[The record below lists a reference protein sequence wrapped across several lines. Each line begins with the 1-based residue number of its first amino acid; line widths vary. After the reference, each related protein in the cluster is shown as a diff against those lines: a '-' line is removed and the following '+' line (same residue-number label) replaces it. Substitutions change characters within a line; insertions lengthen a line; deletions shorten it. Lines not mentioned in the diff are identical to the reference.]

1 MKRVILKS
9 TFIVVLLLGLANIA
23 DYIYASTST
32 NAATSNLSMQ
42 ATILPSM
49 TVVIDDTNPTL
60 NITPSS
66 TGTFDSTSVNVS
78 AYSNGS
84 IGYNLT
90 MTPSDTDLTGISTG
104 STIPTLTSGSY
115 TSANFPA
122 GYWGVSVDSGNY
134 VPAAVT
140 SLATV
145 NASNANVATNTHAVN
160 LAANLDLT
168 TAMDSYS
175 TTLTFAATATVQAYP
190 ITFNFN
196 NNITSLAIKD
206 ANNVTKATITTSG
219 GSANLDFASTYT
231 IVPTYANN
239 AGLSVIRLNSGE
251 GYLNNT
257 NSTYTVGSGSATIEL
272 VPIAY
277 MQDFTTLTSSEKTIV
292 LNNMVLNQQYQ
303 LKDNRDQKDY
313 YVAKLADGNVWM
325 TQNLD
330 HDIVTTAGYYTYA
343 NTDIGH
349 GATPNTNATWTA
361 ERATYATSNTNWYDV
376 DDDNSDPES
385 YDPGDLCWNGTI
397 RNNWDGT
404 IANST
409 VSCGNDKH
417 YHIGNYYN
425 WTAAVAMND
434 SSSFT
439 TDLTDVDQ
447 SICPAGWRLPT
458 YSGNKSYDNLV
469 TTLNL
474 TSGTSGNIQNAPV
487 YFVYGGF
494 WYGVLDLLASGSY
507 YWSSVVNGDSRAYDF
522 YFDVSAG
529 LVPSIANS
537 RNGGFSVRCVAR

>member
-1 MKRVILKS
+1 MKRVILKP

-23 DYIYASTST
+23 DYIYASVST

-90 MTPSDTDLTGISTG
+90 MTPSNTDLTGISTG

-219 GSANLDFASTYT
+219 GSANLDFANTYT
-231 IVPTYANN
+231 IVPTYAVNDGFLVSWLSSGTGYYNN
-239 AGLSVIRLNSGE
+239 
-251 GYLNNT
+251 NNL
-257 NSTYTVGSGSATIEL
+257 TYTVGSGSATVNLTSL
-272 VPIAY
+272 VY
-277 MQDFTTLTSSEKTIV
+277 MQDFKTLSSSNLASVKNAMELEK
-292 LNNMVLNQQYQ
+292 QYQ
-303 LKDNRDQKDY
+303 LKDNRDQKPY
-313 YVAKLADGNVWM
+313 YIAKLADGNVWM

-330 HDIVTTAGYYTYA
+330 HDIVTTANFYTPQ
-343 NTDIGH
+343 NTDV
-349 GATPNTNATWTA
+349 PSTWTA
-361 ERATYATSNTNWYDV
+361 STATYATGVTTWDNTTTGNYA
-376 DDDNSDPES
+376 PQS
-385 YDPGDLCWNGTI
+385 YNPGDYCWSGALE
-397 RNNWDGT
+397 DGT
-404 IANST
+404 P
-409 VSCGNDKH
+409 VSCSQNGNH
-417 YHIGNYYN
+417 FHLGNYYS
-425 WTAAVAMND
+425 WTAAVATND
-434 SSSFT
+434 SSSYAT
-439 TDLTDVDQ
+439 STDVDR
-447 SICPAGWRLPT
+447 SICPAGWTLPKDGSIT
-458 YSGNKSYDNLV
+458 TSGSLEYLVTQYGWDDDSYLMEDPYYPWDSPLYSSLSGNWKGAGLE
-469 TTLNL
+469 TIGEL
-474 TSGTSGNIQNAPV
+474 GH
-487 YFVYGGF
+487 
-494 WYGVLDLLASGSY
+494 
-507 YWSSVVNGDSRAYDF
+507 YWSSVTGSYNSNGADAMFYEYYDHNSSF
-522 YFDVSAG
+522 YPASSFYRYNG
-529 LVPSIANS
+529 L
-537 RNGGFSVRCVAR
+537 SVRCVAR

>member
-32 NAATSNLSMQ
+32 NATTSNLSMQ

-90 MTPSDTDLTGISTG
+90 MTPSNTDLTGISTG

-219 GSANLDFASTYT
+219 GSANLDFANTYT
-231 IVPTYANN
+231 IVPTYAVNDGFLVSWLSSGTGYYNN
-239 AGLSVIRLNSGE
+239 
-251 GYLNNT
+251 NNL
-257 NSTYTVGSGSATIEL
+257 TYTVGSGSATIEL
-272 VPIAY
+272 APIAY

-292 LNNMVLNQQYQ
+292 LNSMTLNQQYQ
-303 LKDNRDQKDY
+303 LKDNRDQKEY

-330 HDIVTTAGYYTYA
+330 HDIVTTAGFYTYA

-349 GATPNTNATWTA
+349 GATPNTSATWAAQT
-361 ERATYATSNTNWYDV
+361 ATYATNNTTWSNTIIN
-376 DDDNSDPES
+376 PES

-434 SSSFT
+434 SSSYT
-439 TDLTDVDQ
+439 TDLQDIDQ

-458 YSGNKSYDNLV
+458 YSGDKSYANLV
-469 TTLNL
+469 TTLSL
-474 TSGTSGNIQNAPV
+474 TSGTSGNVQSAPA

-494 WYGVLDLLASGSY
+494 WYGALDLLASGSY
-507 YWSSVVNGDSRAYDF
+507 YWSSVVNGDGHAYDF
-522 YFDVSAG
+522 YFDVSG
-529 LVPSIANS
+529 LVDPSITNT

>member
-66 TGTFDSTSVNVS
+66 TGTFDSTSINVS

-196 NNITSLAIKD
+196 NNITSLAI
-206 ANNVTKATITTSG
+206 
-219 GSANLDFASTYT
+219 
-231 IVPTYANN
+231 
-239 AGLSVIRLNSGE
+239 
-251 GYLNNT
+251 
-257 NSTYTVGSGSATIEL
+257 
-272 VPIAY
+272 
-277 MQDFTTLTSSEKTIV
+277 
-292 LNNMVLNQQYQ
+292 
-303 LKDNRDQKDY
+303 
-313 YVAKLADGNVWM
+313 
-325 TQNLD
+325 
-330 HDIVTTAGYYTYA
+330 
-343 NTDIGH
+343 
-349 GATPNTNATWTA
+349 
-361 ERATYATSNTNWYDV
+361 
-376 DDDNSDPES
+376 
-385 YDPGDLCWNGTI
+385 
-397 RNNWDGT
+397 
-404 IANST
+404 
-409 VSCGNDKH
+409 
-417 YHIGNYYN
+417 
-425 WTAAVAMND
+425 
-434 SSSFT
+434 
-439 TDLTDVDQ
+439 
-447 SICPAGWRLPT
+447 
-458 YSGNKSYDNLV
+458 
-469 TTLNL
+469 
-474 TSGTSGNIQNAPV
+474 
-487 YFVYGGF
+487 
-494 WYGVLDLLASGSY
+494 
-507 YWSSVVNGDSRAYDF
+507 
-522 YFDVSAG
+522 
-529 LVPSIANS
+529 
-537 RNGGFSVRCVAR
+537 

>member
-196 NNITSLAIKD
+196 SDITSLAIKD

-251 GYLNNT
+251 GYLNNA
-257 NSTYTVGSGSATIEL
+257 NSTYTVGSGSATIEFA
-272 VPIAY
+272 PIAY

-292 LNNMVLNQQYQ
+292 LNSMPLNQQYQ
-303 LKDNRDQKDY
+303 LTDNRDNKVY
-313 YVAKLADGNVWM
+313 NVSKLADGNVWM
-325 TQNLD
+325 NQNLD
-330 HDIVTTAGYYTYA
+330 HDIVTTANFYTPQ
-343 NTDIGH
+343 NTDI
-349 GATPNTNATWTA
+349 PATWTA
-361 ERATYATSNTNWYDV
+361 QTATHATNDTTWGYLQDA
-376 DDDNSDPES
+376 PES

-397 RNNWDGT
+397 APSINGT
-404 IANST
+404 LST
-409 VSCGNDKH
+409 YTEACGSDKH

-425 WTAAVAMND
+425 WTATVAMND
-434 SSSFT
+434 SSSYT
-439 TDLTDVDQ
+439 TDEQDVDQ

-487 YFVYGGF
+487 YFVYGGAWF
-494 WYGVLDLLASGSY
+494 ASSSLLASGSY
-507 YWSSVVNGDSRAYDF
+507 YWSSVVNGDNHAYDF
-522 YFDVSAG
+522 YFDVSG
-529 LVPSIANS
+529 FVDPSIANT
-537 RNGGFSVRCVAR
+537 RDNGFSVRCVAR